1 MMVMKWKRLHKEAQL
16 PQRQT
21 EGAAGYDLRACVEA
35 PVTLEPGE
43 GYSFPTGLAG
53 EIPQGLVGLIFCRS
67 GLGVKHGVSLPN
79 CVGVIDSDYRGELI
93 VPLRNFGDKAY
104 TIQPGERIAQLVLLP
119 VFLLPVE
126 EVEEL
131 SQTQRERAALAV
143 PAGEP
148 SLTKVGDST
157 SCRPFFA
164 KVHI

>member
-1 MMVMKWKRLHKEAQL
+1 MVMKWKRLHKEAQL

-93 VPLRNFGDKAY
+93 VPLRNFGDKPY
-104 TIQPGERIAQLVLLP
+104 TVQPGERIAQLVIVPVALP
-119 VFLLPVE
+119 RLE
-126 EVEEL
+126 EAREL
-131 SQTQRERAALAV
+131 SSTQR
-143 PAGEP
+143 G
-148 SLTKVGDST
+148 TGGFGST
-157 SCRPFFA
+157 GR
-164 KVHI
+164 

>member
-1 MMVMKWKRLHKEAQL
+1 MEQSVVLRMKKVRPGAQL

-53 EIPQGLVGLIFCRS
+53 EIPQGLVGLVFCRS

-93 VPLRNFGDKAY
+93 VPLRNFGDTAY
-104 TIQPGERIAQLVLLP
+104 TIQPGERIAQLVLAP
-119 VFLLPVE
+119 VFLPPVA

-131 SQTQRERAALAV
+131 SETQR
-143 PAGEP
+143 G
-148 SLTKVGDST
+148 TGGFGST
-157 SCRPFFA
+157 G
-164 KVHI
+164 K

>member
-1 MMVMKWKRLHKEAQL
+1 MMVMKWKRLREGAQL

-104 TIQPGERIAQLVLLP
+104 TIQPGERIAQLVIVPVALP
-119 VFLLPVE
+119 RLE
-126 EVEEL
+126 EAREL
-131 SQTQRERAALAV
+131 SSTQR
-143 PAGEP
+143 G
-148 SLTKVGDST
+148 TGGFGST
-157 SCRPFFA
+157 GR
-164 KVHI
+164 

>member
-1 MMVMKWKRLHKEAQL
+1 MEQSVVLRMKKVRPEAQL

-67 GLGVKHGVSLPN
+67 GLGVKHGISLPN

-104 TIQPGERIAQLVLLP
+104 TIQPGERIAQLVLVP
-119 VFLLPVE
+119 VFLPPVA

-131 SQTQRERAALAV
+131 SETQR
-143 PAGEP
+143 G
-148 SLTKVGDST
+148 TGGFGST
-157 SCRPFFA
+157 G
-164 KVHI
+164 K

>member
-1 MMVMKWKRLHKEAQL
+1 MMVMKWKRLREGAQL

-79 CVGVIDSDYRGELI
+79 CVGVIDSDYRGELV
-93 VPLRNFGDKAY
+93 VPLQNYGKEPYAV
-104 TIQPGERIAQLVLLP
+104 QPGERVAQLIIVPVALP
-119 VFLLPVE
+119 RLE
-126 EVEEL
+126 EAREL
-131 SQTQRERAALAV
+131 SSTQR
-143 PAGEP
+143 G
-148 SLTKVGDST
+148 TGGFGST
-157 SCRPFFA
+157 GR
-164 KVHI
+164 

>member
-1 MMVMKWKRLHKEAQL
+1 MEESLVLRMKKVRPEAQL

-53 EIPQGLVGLIFCRS
+53 EIPQGLVGLVFCRS

-104 TIQPGERIAQLVLLP
+104 TIQPGERIAQLVLAP
-119 VFLLPVE
+119 VFLPPVA

-131 SQTQRERAALAV
+131 SETQR
-143 PAGEP
+143 G
-148 SLTKVGDST
+148 TGGFGST
-157 SCRPFFA
+157 G
-164 KVHI
+164 K